1 MRQDVLFTMKVQGV
15 FRQQVFIPDETAPVS
30 TITKF
35 SDGTWTLKIGRITI
49 KDRFSRN
56 HEFISK
62 SLKDVLG
69 VEL

>member
-15 FRQQVFIPDETAPVS
+15 FRQQVFIPYETAPVS

-62 SLKDVLG
+62 SLKEVLG
-69 VEL
+69 VQL

>member
-35 SDGTWTLKIGRITI
+35 SDGTWALKIGRITI

-62 SLKDVLG
+62 SLKEVLG
-69 VEL
+69 VQL

>member
-49 KDRFSRN
+49 KDRFSTG

-62 SLKDVLG
+62 SLKNALG
-69 VEL
+69 IQL